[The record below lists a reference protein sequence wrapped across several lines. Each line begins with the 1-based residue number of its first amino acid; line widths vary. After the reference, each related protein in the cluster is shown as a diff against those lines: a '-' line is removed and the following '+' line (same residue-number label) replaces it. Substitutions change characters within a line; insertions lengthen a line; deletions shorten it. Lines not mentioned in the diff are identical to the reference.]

1 MQGTRRRIAESGFS
15 LGPAEILCP
24 MSSIRQTRFQ
34 FLVKCWP
41 RTPNSEVVFHM
52 NAQGMQL
59 QFHSRNNADGTVESI
74 CLKCFLTVRPEKGLT
89 LEAAERVHSD
99 NCTRIVAMDVS
110 ERSELVSRKS
120 A

>member
-15 LGPAEILCP
+15 LGPAEILRL

-34 FLVKCWP
+34 FLLQCWP
-41 RTPNSEVVFHM
+41 RTSNSEVVFHM
-52 NAQGMQL
+52 NAQGTQL
-59 QFHSRNNADGTVESI
+59 QFHRRNNVDGTVESI